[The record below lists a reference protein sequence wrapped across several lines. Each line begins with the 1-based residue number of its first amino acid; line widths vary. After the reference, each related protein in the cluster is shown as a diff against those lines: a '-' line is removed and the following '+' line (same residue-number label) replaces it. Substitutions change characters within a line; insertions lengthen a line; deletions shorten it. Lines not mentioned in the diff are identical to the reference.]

1 MSTINSTNATHSLTA
16 QQNLIEAQKAL
27 TETITHLS
35 TGKRIN
41 RAQDDA
47 ASLAI
52 SQNMVN
58 QIQTMNQ
65 SVKNLNDATNL
76 MQITDTG
83 IASLQSMFL
92 RIGQLAIQGRNDG
105 LSNNQKINIVSELSS
120 LNQEINNVIDRTQ
133 MNGHGLLTNY
143 GVLNSNS
150 GLQANVTNVGTLDDT
165 YASVIDVSGARPGI
179 YKFSNTGASLTM
191 TKTDYNDNTLGTQTL
206 AVATPTGAKDTN
218 FDQPLNFS
226 EFGISITL
234 RSRTKPNN
242 VNNLTDSGEEIAQ
255 KLSNIFKPIIV
266 DELIKL
272 NFGVGINNNELIS
285 FRPINLTTI
294 ARPDIELDP
303 ASMNQNGISNTNS
316 SIMQVLPSPTTAK
329 GTYVISTSQAA
340 AASEF
345 ELVGFTNTGASGS
358 LTVNNS
364 IGINANFSLRVGSN
378 SYNKESG
385 IGLRA
390 GLNSTY
396 SNNPIVSDSELVSI
410 DTFTNWINSLNDQ
423 NISARLYQ
431 RTTGDYSV
439 KINGGA
445 LGEANAVSFSNLNLA
460 VGIDT
465 YPSNSKIY
473 GNVSLAADGKLT
485 ASFPN
490 YSSGAISP
498 STSSPVTTSASTF
511 NGYEGNDSQYLSF
524 NGTTYPTLYSD
535 VSSLADG
542 IRINTELSPTPA
554 YNNIYPYS
562 NTYDPVFDPTSPKYG
577 GFTRSQP
584 PSPLA
589 SWYSTHWDKSYT
601 YAYDIRYDRFND
613 DGSPNSLWIGFT
625 QDQPAN
631 ASYARVTTTYE
642 YGSTNWNN
650 NFTSNT
656 YLLNSVVGIDPA
668 RDAKLSIS
676 FNGGADRSI
685 TNSTN
690 VFTDATSGLQINLT
704 PGRQPWDGSAL
715 ATIVVGDPQPAL
727 PPNNSNLVAVD
738 RKIVE
743 MSSFT
748 SSNTRSEWNAA
759 FDYLQDQ
766 AYKALDYLSY
776 ERGIVGAQMNRVEFI
791 NTNLRSQS
799 LNTEKSKSDLIDTDV
814 AASSTRFIQQ
824 QAQLEA
830 STRMVKEANS
840 LVNPIKVLMRLWDDI
855 KAK

>member
-1 MSTINSTNATHSLTA
+1 MTSINTSNATNSLAA
-16 QQNLIEAQKAL
+16 QQNLMEAQKAL
-27 TETITHLS
+27 TETIVHLS
-35 TGKRIN
+35 TGKRVN
-41 RAQDDA
+41 RAQDDV

-76 MQITDTG
+76 MQIADTG

-92 RIGQLAIQGRNDG
+92 RIEQLAIQGRNDG

-143 GVLNSNS
+143 GVLNNNS

-165 YASVIDVSGARPGI
+165 YASVIDVLGARPGV
-179 YKFSNTGASLTM
+179 YKFSNIGASLTM
-191 TKTDYNDNTLGTQTL
+191 TKTDYNDNILGSQTL

-218 FDQPLNFS
+218 FDQSLNFS
-226 EFGISITL
+226 EFGVSITL

-255 KLSNIFKPIIV
+255 KLSNIFKPIVV

-340 AASEF
+340 AATEF
-345 ELVGFTNTGASGS
+345 ELVGFTGTGSTGV
-358 LTVNNS
+358 LTNANS
-364 IGINANFSLRVGSN
+364 IGINAGFTLSVGNRTYNSGSGSGLSGSN
-378 SYNKESG
+378 G
-385 IGLRA
+385 Q
-390 GLNSTY
+390 
-396 SNNPIVSDSELVSI
+396 LVSI
-410 DTFTNWINSLNDQ
+410 NEFTNWINSLNDQ

-431 RTTGDYSV
+431 RSTGDYSV
-439 KINGGA
+439 KVNGGA
-445 LGEANAVSFSNLNLA
+445 FGAANAVSFTNLNLA

-485 ASFPN
+485 TDFPN
-490 YSSGAISP
+490 YLSGALNP
-498 STSSPVTTSASTF
+498 ANNAAVTTSATTF
-511 NGYEGNDSQYLSF
+511 NGYEDSNQYLSY
-524 NGTTYPTLYSD
+524 NGTSYSTQYSN

-542 IRINTELSPTPA
+542 IRINSELAPTPA

-562 NTYDPVFDPTSPKYG
+562 VSYDPTFDPTSPKYG
-577 GFTRSQP
+577 GSTRDQP
-584 PSPLA
+584 PAPLA

-601 YAYDIRYDRFND
+601 YAYDIAYDRFND
-613 DGSPNSLWIGFT
+613 DGSNNAFWNGT
-625 QDQPAN
+625 TRDQPVN
-631 ASYARVTTTYE
+631 TSYARVTTSYE
-642 YGSTNWNN
+642 YGSTNWDN

-668 RDAKLSIS
+668 RDAKLSIA
-676 FNGGADRSI
+676 FNGGAARSI
-685 TNSTN
+685 TNDTN
-690 VFTDATSGLQINLT
+690 VFTDTTTGLQINLT
-704 PGRQPWDGSAL
+704 PGLQPWDGSAS

-727 PPNNSNLVAVD
+727 PRNNSNLVAVD

-776 ERGIVGAQMNRVEFI
+776 ERGIVGAQMNRVDFI

-799 LNTEKSKSDLIDTDV
+799 INSEKSKSDLVDTDI
-814 AASSTRFIQQ
+814 ATESARFIQK
-824 QAQLEA
+824 QAHLEV

-855 KAK
+855 KSK

>member
-1 MSTINSTNATHSLTA
+1 MSTINGTSATNSLTA

-27 TETITHLS
+27 TETIVHLS
-35 TGKRIN
+35 TGKRVN

-76 MQITDTG
+76 MQIADTG

-165 YASVIDVSGARPGI
+165 YASVIDVSGARPGV

-218 FDQPLNFS
+218 FDQSLNFS

-340 AASEF
+340 AATEF
-345 ELVGFTNTGASGS
+345 ELVGFTSTGSTGV
-358 LTVNNS
+358 LTNANS
-364 IGINANFSLRVGSN
+364 IGINSGFTLTVGNNTYTKS
-378 SYNKESG
+378 SG
-385 IGLRA
+385 VGLR
-390 GLNSTY
+390 L
-396 SNNPIVSDSELVSI
+396 SNNSIVSDGGLISI

-431 RTTGDYSV
+431 RTSGDYSV

-445 LGEANAVSFSNLNLA
+445 FGAANAVSFTNLNLA

-485 ASFPN
+485 TDFPS
-490 YSSGAISP
+490 YLSGALNP
-498 STSSPVTTSASTF
+498 ANNAAVTTSAITF
-511 NGYEGNDSQYLSF
+511 NGYEDSNQYLSY
-524 NGTTYPTLYSD
+524 NGTSYSTQYSN

-542 IRINTELSPTPA
+542 IRINSELAPTPA
-554 YNNIYPYS
+554 YNNIYPYTNS
-562 NTYDPVFDPTSPKYG
+562 YNPIYDPTSPKYIG
-577 GFTRSQP
+577 AAGSAGINQP
-584 PSPLA
+584 PAPLA

-601 YAYDIRYDRFND
+601 YAYNIAYDQLND
-613 DGSPNSLWIGFT
+613 DGTPNSLWNGLT
-625 QDQPAN
+625 QDQPAS

-642 YGSTNWNN
+642 YGSTNWDN

-656 YLLNSVVGIDPA
+656 YLLNSVIGIDPA

-676 FNGGADRSI
+676 FNGGAARLI
-685 TNSTN
+685 TNNTN
-690 VFTDATSGLQINLT
+690 VFTDATTGLQINLT
-704 PGRQPWDGSAL
+704 PGRQPWDGSAS

-727 PPNNSNLVAVD
+727 PRNNSNLVAVD

-776 ERGIVGAQMNRVEFI
+776 ERGIVGAQMNRVDFI

-799 LNTEKSKSDLIDTDV
+799 INTEKSKSDLVDTDV
-814 AASSTRFIQQ
+814 AAESARFIQK
-824 QAQLEA
+824 QAHLEV

-855 KAK
+855 KLK